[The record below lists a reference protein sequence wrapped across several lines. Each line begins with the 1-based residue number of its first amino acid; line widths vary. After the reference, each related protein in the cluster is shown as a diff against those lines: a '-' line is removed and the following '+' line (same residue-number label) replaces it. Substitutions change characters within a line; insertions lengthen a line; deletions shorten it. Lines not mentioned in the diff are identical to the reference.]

1 MLGDKIMEQSC
12 PSRDQHT
19 EDKDIKD
26 GSKSVQLKDVQF
38 YEGMEQSQSSSDGNC
53 ETRNQGTEDKEVKSE
68 SNRVQKD
75 DAQFK
80 KKNEQ
85 SKSSSEGCKETG
97 CQQNDSGLAFSSEDC
112 PIRQEG
118 RTEAP
123 NETGTQIEGATNEI
137 SPFKNNISNDVP
149 SQNVAKGNDSITSC
163 KHVDKRRDGLVNLGQ
178 NEISPSKNTTSNLP
192 SPKVD
197 KRKDSMKS
205 LCEPVGK
212 GRDGSAPPCQD
223 RGAEKDIHR
232 TGAKC
237 VAGGVQ
243 DKMAAK
249 SGYHEVGAFRTKP
262 GRGERTLS
270 MSCSDKMAR
279 WNIVGCQGALLSHF
293 IYDPVY
299 FSAVIIGRWVHNRNI
314 ITNQFW
320 GCHHFNSDWYF
331 NCIFL

>member
-19 EDKDIKD
+19 EDNDVKD

-85 SKSSSEGCKETG
+85 SKSSSDGCKETG
-97 CQQNDSGLAFSSEDC
+97 CQQNDSGHAFSCEDC
-112 PIRQEG
+112 PIQHTG

-123 NETGTQIEGATNEI
+123 NETGTQLERATNEI
-137 SPFKNNISNDVP
+137 SPFNNINISNDVP

-163 KHVDKRRDGLVNLGQ
+163 KHVGKRRDDLVNLCQ
-178 NEISPSKNTTSNLP
+178 DEISPLKNATSNDIP
-192 SPKVD
+192 SQNVNKG
-197 KRKDSMKS
+197 KDSMKS
-205 LCEPVGK
+205 PCEPIGK
-212 GRDGSAPPCQD
+212 RREVLASPFRD
-223 RGAEKDIHR
+223 RREEKDIHR

-243 DKMAAK
+243 DQMAAK

-270 MSCSDKMAR
+270 MSCSDKMLR

-299 FSAVIIGRWVHNRNI
+299 FSSVIIGR
-314 ITNQFW
+314 
-320 GCHHFNSDWYF
+320 
-331 NCIFL
+331 